1 MSQNI
6 KDIKLAEKK
15 LRTWT
20 PEADH
25 DLKAVIDDLLEENYF
40 HLLNNEEN
48 NFDLTFKLADN
59 KLTLVIFSI
68 PQEISLRSIT
78 VNVKKL
84 GTLIKEYIILCDSY
98 YSAIKT
104 APIS

>member
-20 PEADH
+20 PEADC
-25 DLKAVIDDLLEENYF
+25 DLKAAIYDLLEENYF
-40 HLLNNEEN
+40 HLLNKEEN
-48 NFDLTFKLADN
+48 NFNFTFKLADN

-84 GTLIKEYIILCDSY
+84 DTLIKKYIILCDSY

>member
-1 MSQNI
+1 M
-6 KDIKLAEKK
+6 
-15 LRTWT
+15 T
-20 PEADH
+20 PETDH
-25 DLKAVIDDLLEENYF
+25 DLKAAIYDIL
-40 HLLNNEEN
+40 EEN
-48 NFDLTFKLADN
+48 NFNLTFKLADN

-84 GTLIKEYIILCDSY
+84 GTLIKKYIILCDSY

>member
-6 KDIKLAEKK
+6 KYIKLAEKK

-20 PEADH
+20 LEVGR
-25 DLKAVIDDLLEENYF
+25 DLKAAIYDLMEENNFY
-40 HLLNNEEN
+40 LLNNEEN
-48 NFDLTFKLADN
+48 NFNLTFKLADN
-59 KLTLVIFSI
+59 KLTLVIFYI

-84 GTLIKEYIILCDSY
+84 GTLIKKYIILCDSY